1 MEAEPRAPL
10 ENKNSETVNVWT
22 VDREVPEG
30 NKDSSGT
37 SEGTICVIFG
47 QESSFVL
54 PVFLRSGLEFKCNKL
69 ICLVEEISRQ
79 ENIQAVAQA
88 AAEDV
93 FVSVRERKPL
103 HCTGTGIGAG
113 GQTHTFGGSFLMVQI
128 RFKKGSPN

>member
-1 MEAEPRAPL
+1 M
-10 ENKNSETVNVWT
+10 
-22 VDREVPEG
+22 
-30 NKDSSGT
+30 
-37 SEGTICVIFG
+37 IFG

-54 PVFLRSGLEFKCNKL
+54 PVFLRSGLEFKCNGL

-88 AAEDV
+88 AAEDMS
-93 FVSVRERKPL
+93 VSVRATPEKRKPL
-103 HCTGTGIGAG
+103 HCTGTGMGAG